1 MFFQKKV
8 VGLVNQALLKK
19 HQRRI
24 SSREFFE
31 DFFAAK
37 TFASCLV
44 EAEKYNQ
51 FHDDMLD
58 RYGDAY
64 HAFRQY
70 AQTTQCPG
78 DQSSWPSFIS

>member
-1 MFFQKKV
+1 MFRKKV

-19 HQRRI
+19 RRI
-24 SSREFFE
+24 ISREREFFE

-44 EAEKYNQ
+44 EAEKYHQ